1 LEVKTM
7 RKSACVSLLALSLV
21 VSILA
26 VAPASAK
33 SVDGLRAQIPFDF
46 HVGEEMIPAGD
57 YAVSAMSDNEV
68 VLRISSDDGRE
79 SATTLTNTKQA
90 KLNSKSSP
98 RLVFHKY
105 GDQYFLVAV
114 WGNEEMGR
122 SLPES
127 KRERSLRREL
137 QAAHNA
143 RMETVTIAAR

>member
-1 LEVKTM
+1 M

-46 HVGEEMIPAGD
+46 HVGDRVIPAGD

-68 VLRISSDDGRE
+68 ALRIRSTNGDE
-79 SATTLTNTKQA
+79 SVTTLTNPKQA
-90 KLNSKSSP
+90 KSNSKSSP

-105 GDQYFLVAV
+105 GDQYFLVAI
-114 WGNEEMGR
+114 WGTEELGR
-122 SLPES
+122 GLPES
-127 KRERSLRREL
+127 KRERNLRREL
-137 QAAHNA
+137 QAANNA
-143 RMETVTIAAR
+143 RMETVVIATR